1 MRPTCS
7 EALQRAGLRPVIHC
21 SDSGAAPPTCT
32 GSAWATALLYE
43 GSTSGGGR
51 QRSAACA
58 QRAFDQYLC
67 RLPAQGER
75 AGELRPADWA
85 FGAEPPTIGKFVARV
100 AMQLYLGMAAASPA
114 FRPMLRGET
123 LRQWSWRPPLSACPP
138 HARDNSS
145 ALEDATGAWMLAD
158 VCDVAV
164 TARRRATPP
173 ARVEAAAAASR
184 AAVGDGAPTSRTMAR
199 LLEIVRGNS
208 SGRWP
213 RTHTDLMW
221 MATAGGGVTSAG
233 LWVAGQTMR
242 HARSAMGPC
251 TRALVDALLSQSRA
265 VLQRA
270 RRRCRIG
277 LHIRRG
283 DACERWASRR
293 ADDETLKRR
302 PCFHTATYLEA
313 ARALAAVL
321 ARDPRQCIGA
331 SGARMHA
338 EAPATPATP
347 ATPSPPVLLLATDS
361 PHVLEELQAL
371 LRPGEFEVVA
381 APAARGVGWGGVSEA
396 TPSGRTHEAA
406 AEDFIEARNA
416 RGLIDRAAALSSFF
430 ADLELLSAADAFVGT
445 AASWTSRAAL
455 LAIVGERGVVP
466 PFAMV
471 DRPLKQL
478 WFS

>member
-1 MRPTCS
+1 MSCPHT
-7 EALQRAGLRPVIHC
+7 LLRAGLRPVLHC

-32 GSAWATALLYE
+32 GPAWTTTLLYE
-43 GSTSGGGR
+43 GSSSGGGR

-100 AMQLYLGMAAASPA
+100 AMQLYLGVAAASPA
-114 FRPMLRGET
+114 FRPTLRGET

-145 ALEDATGAWMLAD
+145 ALENAAGAWMLAD

-251 TRALVDALLSQSRA
+251 TRALVDALLAQPRA

-283 DACERWASRR
+283 DACERWTSRR
-293 ADDETLKRR
+293 ADDETSKRR

-321 ARDPRQCIGA
+321 AR
-331 SGARMHA
+331 
-338 EAPATPATP
+338 ETPATP
-347 ATPSPPVLLLATDS
+347 ATPSPPLLLLATDS
-361 PHVLEELQAL
+361 PNVLEELRAL

-381 APAARGVGWGGVSEA
+381 APAARGVGWGGVPEA

-416 RGLIDRAAALSSFF
+416 RGLVDRAAALASFF
-430 ADLELLSAADAFVGT
+430 ADLELLSAADALVGT